1 MTIEERN
8 KRVEENLKLVS
19 HSLALLKVQWNEDYF
34 QQGVLELIRCA
45 ENYDESKGY
54 KFSTY
59 ATKCIML
66 KLKDY
71 IKRDYVIRPKLTGEK
86 GGKVYAPP
94 VTSLTTIVHDGG
106 GDNRPIM
113 LQDVLT
119 DEMDWESIDL
129 RIELDNIVSKG
140 LLTED
145 ELQLF
150 IDAKVNQY
158 PMKELSK
165 KYGIKAIVV
174 KEIISRTKTIL
185 EENVSYNYYEGGQ

>member
-8 KRVEENLKLVS
+8 KRVEENLRLVS
-19 HSLALLKVQWNEDYF
+19 HALALLKVPWNEDYF

-59 ATKCIML
+59 ATRCIML

-94 VTSLTTIVHDGG
+94 VTSLTTIIHDVP
-106 GDNRPIM
+106 GDRPIM
-113 LQDVLT
+113 LQDIIAEDVN
-119 DEMDWESIDL
+119 WEEIDL
-129 RIELDNIVSKG
+129 KIELDSIIERG
-140 LLTED
+140 LLTKD

-150 IDAKVNQY
+150 MDAKVNQY
-158 PMKELSK
+158 PIKELSK
-165 KYGIKAIVV
+165 KYGLPVKVL
-174 KEIISRTKTIL
+174 KEIIFRTKEVL

>member
-19 HSLALLKVQWNEDYF
+19 HSLALLKVPWNEDYF

-45 ENYDESKGY
+45 EKYDESKGY

-59 ATKCIML
+59 AVKCITL

-71 IKRDYVIRPKLTGEK
+71 IKRDKVIKPKLTGEK

-94 VTSLTTIVHDGG
+94 VTSLTTVVYESVD
-106 GDNRPIM
+106 DRPIA
-113 LQDVLT
+113 LQDVLQ
-119 DEMDWESIDL
+119 DEVDWDAVDL
-129 RIELDNIVSKG
+129 KIELDSIISDG
-140 LLTED
+140 LLTRD
-145 ELQLF
+145 ELNLF
-150 IDAKVNQY
+150 IDAKVNRY
-158 PMKELSK
+158 PIKELSK
-165 KYGIKAIVV
+165 KYGISSTAV

-185 EENVSYNYYEGGQ
+185 EENISYNYYEGGR

>member
-45 ENYDESKGY
+45 ENYDETKGY

-94 VTSLTTIVHDGG
+94 VTSLNTVVYETAD
-106 GDNRPIM
+106 DRPIM
-113 LQDVLT
+113 LQDVLA
-119 DEMDWESIDL
+119 DDLDWDAIDL
-129 RIELDNIVSKG
+129 KIELDNIVSQG
-140 LLTED
+140 LLTKD
-145 ELQLF
+145 ELDLF

-158 PMKELSK
+158 PMKELTK
-165 KYGIKAIVV
+165 KYGISTIVV
-174 KEIISRTKTIL
+174 KEIISRTKTVL

>member
-1 MTIEERN
+1 MDRQERN

-19 HSLALLKVQWNEDYF
+19 HSLALLKVPWNEDYF

-45 ENYDESKGY
+45 ENYDETKGY

-71 IKRDYVIRPKLTGEK
+71 IKRDYVIKPKLTGEK

-94 VTSLTTIVHDGG
+94 VTSLTTIVYETAD
-106 GDNRPIM
+106 DRPIM
-113 LQDVLT
+113 LQDVLP
-119 DEMDWESIDL
+119 DDLDWNAIDL
-129 RIELDNIVSKG
+129 RLELDYIVKQG
-140 LLTED
+140 LLSMD

-158 PMKELSK
+158 PIKELSK
-165 KYGIKAIVV
+165 KYGVTVKVI
-174 KEIISRTKTIL
+174 KEIISRTKLVL
-185 EENVSYNYYEGGQ
+185 EENISYNYYEGGQ

>member
-45 ENYDESKGY
+45 ENYDETKGY

-71 IKRDYVIRPKLTGEK
+71 VKRDYVIRPKLTGEK

-94 VTSLTTIVHDGG
+94 VTSLNTVVYETAD
-106 GDNRPIM
+106 DRPIM
-113 LQDVLT
+113 LQDVLA
-119 DEMDWESIDL
+119 DDLDWDAIDL
-129 RIELDNIVSKG
+129 KIELDNIVAQG
-140 LLTED
+140 LLTKD
-145 ELQLF
+145 ELDLF

-158 PMKELSK
+158 PMKELTK
-165 KYGIKAIVV
+165 KYGISTIVV
-174 KEIISRTKTIL
+174 KEIISRTKTVL

>member
-1 MTIEERN
+1 MNREERN

-19 HSLALLKVQWNEDYF
+19 HALSLLKVPWNEDYF

-59 ATKCIML
+59 ATKCITL

-71 IKRDYVIRPKLTGEK
+71 IKRDYVIKPKLTGEK

-94 VTSLTTIVHDGG
+94 VTSLATIVYDNP
-106 GDNRPIM
+106 GDRPIQ
-113 LQDVLT
+113 LQDVIA
-119 DEMDWESIDL
+119 DDMDWNSIDL
-129 RIELDNIVSKG
+129 GIELDYIISCG
-140 LLTED
+140 LLTKD

-150 IDAKVNQY
+150 IDSKVNQY
-158 PMKELSK
+158 PIKELAKRYNISAK
-165 KYGIKAIVV
+165 VV
-174 KEIISRTKTIL
+174 KEIISRVKIVL
-185 EENVSYNYYEGGQ
+185 EENISYNYYEGGR

>member
-71 IKRDYVIRPKLTGEK
+71 IKRDYVLKPKLTGEK

-94 VTSLTTIVHDGG
+94 VDSLSKVVHSTP
-106 GDNRPIM
+106 DNRPIM
-113 LQDVLT
+113 LQDMLA
-119 DEMDWESIDL
+119 DEENWDAIDL
-129 RIELDNIVSKG
+129 KMELDFVISKG
-140 LLTED
+140 LLTER
-145 ELQLF
+145 ELNIF
-150 IDAKVNQY
+150 MDSKVNLFT
-158 PMKELSK
+158 MRELTE
-165 KYGIKAIVV
+165 KYDIKPKVLR
-174 KEIISRTKTIL
+174 EIISRVKSVL
-185 EENVSYNYYEGGQ
+185 EENISYNYYEGGR

>member
-59 ATKCIML
+59 AIKCITL

-71 IKRDYVIRPKLTGEK
+71 IKRDFVIKPKLTGEK

-94 VTSLTTIVHDGG
+94 VTSLTTIVYESAD
-106 GDNRPIM
+106 DRPIM
-113 LQDVLT
+113 LQDVLA
-119 DEMDWESIDL
+119 DEMNWDSIDL
-129 RIELDNIVSKG
+129 KIELDNIVSSG
-140 LLTED
+140 ILTRD
-145 ELQLF
+145 ELDLF

-165 KYGIKAIVV
+165 KYGIAQKVI

>member
-71 IKRDYVIRPKLTGEK
+71 IKRDYVIKPKLTGEK

-94 VTSLTTIVHDGG
+94 VTSLNTVIYES
-106 GDNRPIM
+106 GDDRPIM
-113 LQDVLT
+113 LQDVLAA
-119 DEMDWESIDL
+119 DDNWEALDL
-129 RIELDNIVSKG
+129 KLELDNIVTQG
-140 LLTED
+140 LITQTELD
-145 ELQLF
+145 LF

-158 PMKELSK
+158 PMRELTK
-165 KYGIKAIVV
+165 KYGISTMVA
-174 KEIISRTKTIL
+174 KEIISRTKVVL
-185 EENVSYNYYEGGQ
+185 EQNISYNYYEGGQ

>member
-1 MTIEERN
+1 MTLEERN

-19 HSLALLKVQWNEDYF
+19 HSLTLLKVQWNEDYF
-34 QQGVLELIRCA
+34 QQGVLELIRCV

-71 IKRDYVIRPKLTGEK
+71 IKRDFVIKPKLTGEK

-94 VTSLTTIVHDGG
+94 VTSLTTIVHEGL

-113 LQDVLT
+113 LQDVLAE
-119 DEMDWESIDL
+119 DMDWNAIDL
-129 RIELDNIVSKG
+129 KIELDNIVSKG

-150 IDAKVNQY
+150 IDSKVNQY
-158 PMKELSK
+158 TMRELTE
-165 KYGIKAIVV
+165 KYGISARVIR
-174 KEIISRTKTIL
+174 EIISRTKEIL

>member
-8 KRVEENLKLVS
+8 KRVEDNLKLVS

-71 IKRDYVIRPKLTGEK
+71 IKRDYVIRPKLTDEK

-94 VTSLTTIVHDGG
+94 VTSLNNVVYETAD
-106 GDNRPIM
+106 DRPIM
-113 LQDVLT
+113 LQDVLA
-119 DEMDWESIDL
+119 DEMNWEAIDL
-129 RIELDNIVSKG
+129 RLELDNIVSKG
-140 LLTED
+140 ILTED

-165 KYGIKAIVV
+165 KYGIKPIVV
-174 KEIISRTKTIL
+174 KEIISRTKEVL

>member
-19 HSLALLKVQWNEDYF
+19 HSLALLKVPWNEDYF

-45 ENYDESKGY
+45 ENYDDSKGY

-71 IKRDYVIRPKLTGEK
+71 IKRDFVIKPKLTGEK

-94 VTSLTTIVHDGG
+94 VTSLTTVVYEMP
-106 GDNRPIM
+106 GDRPIT
-113 LQDVLT
+113 LQDVIP
-119 DEMDWESIDL
+119 DEMDWEGIDL
-129 RIELDNIVSKG
+129 RLELENIVSKG

-150 IDAKVNQY
+150 IDSKVNQY
-158 PMKELSK
+158 PNRELAK
-165 KYGIKAIVV
+165 KYNISSKTVRDTILKA
-174 KEIISRTKTIL
+174 KGIL

>member
-8 KRVEENLKLVS
+8 KRVEENLRLVS
-19 HSLALLKVQWNEDYF
+19 HSLALLKVPWNEDYF

-59 ATKCIML
+59 ATRCIML

-94 VTSLTTIVHDGG
+94 VTSLTTIIHDVP
-106 GDNRPIM
+106 GDRPIM
-113 LQDVLT
+113 LQDIIAEDVN
-119 DEMDWESIDL
+119 WEEIDL
-129 RIELDNIVSKG
+129 KIELDSIIERG
-140 LLTED
+140 LLTRD

-158 PMKELSK
+158 PIKELSK
-165 KYGIKAIVV
+165 KYDLPVKVL
-174 KEIISRTKTIL
+174 KEIIFRTKEVL